1 MKMKPIS
8 IIIVVVLIL
17 ILSGSMFTVNMKQ
30 NAIVLQF
37 QEYKETISKPGLY
50 FKIPLIQEVRFFTK
64 MLLVL
69 DAPPADIITR
79 DKKTMVIDNFS
90 MWRIKDPLLF
100 LQTLQSERA
109 GESRLD
115 DIIKSELRVE
125 LGTHNLI
132 DVVTITREEIMA
144 KVTQEANIKAA
155 EYGIEVLDVRIKRA
169 DLPEDNA
176 QKVYNRMRSERERI
190 AKKYRSEGAE
200 EATKIRAGTDKEKVI
215 LIAEAYRTEQEIR
228 GNGDARATKIYADAY
243 NRDREFYAFMR
254 SMQAYKNSL
263 QTGTTV
269 LLSEKSDFLKYLNKS
284 R

>member
-1 MKMKPIS
+1 MKPIA
-8 IIIVVVLIL
+8 IIIVVALIL

-37 QEYKETISKPGLY
+37 QEYKETIAEPGLY
-50 FKIPLIQEVRFFTK
+50 FKIPLVQEVRFFTK

-69 DAPPADIITR
+69 DAPPADIITK

-144 KVTQEANIKAA
+144 KVTLEANIKAA

-176 QKVYNRMRSERERI
+176 QKVFGRMRSERERI

-200 EATKIRAGTDKEKVI
+200 EATKIRAETDKEKVI
-215 LIAEAYRTEQEIR
+215 LIAQAYRKEQEIR

-284 R
+284 Q

>member
-1 MKMKPIS
+1 MKMKPIA
-8 IIIVVVLIL
+8 IIFVVEMIL

-37 QEYKETISKPGLY
+37 QEYKETITKPGLY
-50 FKIPLIQEVRFFTK
+50 FKIPLVQEVRFFTK

-69 DAPPADIITR
+69 DAPPADIITK

-90 MWRIKDPLLF
+90 MWRIQDPLLF

-125 LGTHNLI
+125 LGTHALI

-144 KVTQEANIKAA
+144 KVTLEANLKAA

-176 QKVYNRMRSERERI
+176 QKVFGRMRSERERI

-215 LIAEAYRTEQEIR
+215 LIAQAYRKEQEIR
-228 GNGDARATKIYADAY
+228 GNGDARATKIYANAY
-243 NRDREFYAFMR
+243 NQDREFYAFMR

>member
-1 MKMKPIS
+1 MKPLSLGILLF
-8 IIIVVVLIL
+8 IALVLY
-17 ILSGSMFTVNMKQ
+17 GSMFTVNMTQ

-37 QEYKETISKPGLY
+37 QEYKETINEPGLH
-50 FKIPLIQEVRFFTK
+50 FKMPFAQEVRYFTK

-69 DAPPADIITR
+69 DAPPADIITK
-79 DKKTMVIDNFS
+79 DKKTMLIDNYS
-90 MWRIKDPLLF
+90 MWRINDPLLF
-100 LQTLQSERA
+100 LQTLRTEPA

-125 LGTHNLI
+125 LGTHDLI
-132 DVVTITREEIMA
+132 DVVTKTREEIMQ
-144 KVTQEANIKAA
+144 KVTIEANKKAA

-169 DLPEDNA
+169 DLPGDNA
-176 QKVYNRMRSERERI
+176 QKVFDRMRSERERI

-200 EATKIRAGTDKEKVI
+200 EATKIRAQTDKEKVI
-215 LIAEAYRTEQEIR
+215 LIAEAYKKEQEIR
-228 GNGDARATKIYADAY
+228 GDGDARAIKIYADAF

-263 QTGTTV
+263 KTGTTI
-269 LLSEKSDFLKYLNKS
+269 LLSEKSDFLKYLNKT

>member
-215 LIAEAYRTEQEIR
+215 LIARAYRKEQEIR

-269 LLSEKSDFLKYLNKS
+269 LLSEKSDFLKYLHKT

>member
-1 MKMKPIS
+1 MKKPLN
-8 IIIVVVLIL
+8 IINLVGLVLVL
-17 ILSGSMFTVNMKQ
+17 YGTMFTVNMKQ
-30 NAIVLQF
+30 NAVVLQF
-37 QEYKETISKPGLY
+37 QEYKETITEPGLY
-50 FKIPLIQEVRFFTK
+50 FKIPFIQEVLYFTK

-69 DAPPADIITR
+69 DAPPADVITQ
-79 DKKTMVIDNFS
+79 DKKTMLIDNFS

-100 LQTLQSERA
+100 LQTLRTERA

-125 LGTHNLI
+125 LGTHDLI
-132 DVVTITREEIMA
+132 DVVTKTRETIMA
-144 KVTQEANIKAA
+144 KVTKEAHLKAA

-176 QKVYNRMRSERERI
+176 QKVFGRMRSERERI

-200 EATKIRAGTDKEKVI
+200 EATKIRAQTDKEKVI
-215 LIAEAYRTEQEIR
+215 LIAEAYRKEQETR
-228 GNGDARATKIYADAY
+228 GDGDARATKIYADAF

-254 SMQAYKNSL
+254 SMQAYKNAL
-263 QTGTTV
+263 QTDTTI

>member
-1 MKMKPIS
+1 MKPLS
-8 IIIVVVLIL
+8 LGIVLFMALVLY
-17 ILSGSMFTVNMKQ
+17 GSMFTVNMTQ

-37 QEYKETISKPGLY
+37 QEYKETISEPGLH
-50 FKIPLIQEVRFFTK
+50 FKTPFAQEVRYFTK

-69 DAPPADIITR
+69 DAPPADIITK
-79 DKKTMVIDNFS
+79 DKKTMLIDNYS

-100 LQTLQSERA
+100 LQTLRTEPA

-125 LGTHNLI
+125 LGTHPLI
-132 DVVTITREEIMA
+132 DVVTNTREEIMA
-144 KVTQEANIKAA
+144 KVTVEANKKAA

-169 DLPEDNA
+169 DLPGDNT
-176 QKVYNRMRSERERI
+176 QKIYERMQSERERI

-200 EATKIRAGTDKEKVI
+200 EATKIRAETDKEKVI
-215 LIAEAYRTEQEIR
+215 LIAQAYKTEQEVR
-228 GNGDARATKIYADAY
+228 GNGDARAIKIYADAY

-263 QTGTTV
+263 KTGTTI
-269 LLSEKSDFLKYLNKS
+269 LLSEKSDFLKYLNKI

>member
-1 MKMKPIS
+1 MKMKPIT
-8 IIIVVVLIL
+8 IIILVALIL

-37 QEYKETISKPGLY
+37 QEYKETIDKPGLY

-69 DAPPADIITR
+69 DAPPADIITK

-100 LQTLQSERA
+100 LQTLRSERA

-125 LGTHNLI
+125 LGTHDLI

-144 KVTQEANIKAA
+144 KVTLEANIKAA

-176 QKVYNRMRSERERI
+176 QKVFGRMRSERERI

-215 LIAEAYRTEQEIR
+215 LIAEAYRKEQEIR

-269 LLSEKSDFLKYLNKS
+269 LLSEKSDFLRYLNKS

>member
-37 QEYKETISKPGLY
+37 QEYKETITKPGLY
-50 FKIPLIQEVRFFTK
+50 FKIPLLQEVRFFTK

-144 KVTQEANIKAA
+144 KVTHEANIKAA
-155 EYGIEVLDVRIKRA
+155 EYGIDVMDVSIKRA

-215 LIAEAYRTEQEIR
+215 LIARAYRKEQEIR

-269 LLSEKSDFLKYLNKS
+269 LLSEKSDFLKYLHKS

>member
-1 MKMKPIS
+1 MA
-8 IIIVVVLIL
+8 LIL
-17 ILSGSMFTVNMKQ
+17 YGSMFTVNMTQ

-37 QEYKETISKPGLY
+37 QEYKETITEPGLH
-50 FKIPLIQEVRFFTK
+50 FKMPFAQEVRYFTK
-64 MLLVL
+64 KLLVL
-69 DAPPADIITR
+69 DAPPADIITK
-79 DKKTMVIDNFS
+79 DKKTMLIDNYS

-100 LQTLQSERA
+100 LQTLRTEPA

-115 DIIKSELRVE
+115 DIVKSELRVE

-132 DVVTITREEIMA
+132 DVVTKTREEIMQ
-144 KVTQEANIKAA
+144 KVTVEANQKAA

-169 DLPEDNA
+169 DLPGDNT
-176 QKVYNRMRSERERI
+176 QKIFERMQSERERI

-215 LIAEAYRTEQEIR
+215 LIAEAYKKEQEVR

-263 QTGTTV
+263 QTDTTI
-269 LLSEKSDFLKYLNKS
+269 LLSEKSDFLKYLNKT

>member
-37 QEYKETISKPGLY
+37 QEYKETITKPGLY

-215 LIAEAYRTEQEIR
+215 LIAEAYRVEQEIR

-254 SMQAYKNSL
+254 SMQAYKKSL
-263 QTGTTV
+263 LTGTTV

>member
-1 MKMKPIS
+1 MKMKPIA

-69 DAPPADIITR
+69 DAPPADIITK
-79 DKKTMVIDNFS
+79 DKKTMVLDNFS

-144 KVTQEANIKAA
+144 KVTQEANNKAT

-215 LIAEAYRTEQEIR
+215 LIAQAYRKEQEIR

-269 LLSEKSDFLKYLNKS
+269 LLSESSDFLKYLNKS

>member
-144 KVTQEANIKAA
+144 KVTREANIKAA

-215 LIAEAYRTEQEIR
+215 LIARAYRKEQEIR

-269 LLSEKSDFLKYLNKS
+269 LLSEKSDFLKYLHKS

>member
-1 MKMKPIS
+1 MKPIKL
-8 IIIVVVLIL
+8 VLLVALIL
-17 ILSGSMFTVNMKQ
+17 VLYGSMFTVNMKQ

-37 QEYKETISKPGLY
+37 QEYKKTISEPGLY
-50 FKIPLIQEVRFFTK
+50 FKIPFFQEVRFFSK

-69 DAPPADIITR
+69 DGPPADVITKE
-79 DKKTMVIDNFS
+79 KKTMLIDNYS

-100 LQTLQSERA
+100 LQTLRSEQA

-125 LGTHNLI
+125 LGTHTLI
-132 DVVTITREEIMA
+132 DVVTKTREEIMK
-144 KVTQEANIKAA
+144 KVTNESNIKAA

-169 DLPEDNA
+169 DLPGDNA
-176 QKVYNRMRSERERI
+176 QKVFDRMRSERERI

-200 EATKIRAGTDKEKVI
+200 EATKIRAETDKEKVI
-215 LIAEAYRTEQEIR
+215 LIAEAYKKEQEIR
-228 GNGDARATKIYADAY
+228 GNGDASSTKIYADAF

-263 QTGTTV
+263 KDDTTIV
-269 LLSEKSDFLKYLNKS
+269 LTEKSDFLKYLNKS

>member
-37 QEYKETISKPGLY
+37 QEYKETISEPGLY

-69 DAPPADIITR
+69 DAPPADIITK

-125 LGTHNLI
+125 LGTHDLI

-144 KVTQEANIKAA
+144 KVTLEANIKAA

-176 QKVYNRMRSERERI
+176 QKVFGRMRSERERI

-215 LIAEAYRTEQEIR
+215 LIAEAYRIEQEIR

-263 QTGTTV
+263 RTGTTV
-269 LLSEKSDFLKYLNKS
+269 LLSEKSDFLKYLNKTQ
-284 R
+284 

>member
-1 MKMKPIS
+1 MKKPLN
-8 IIIVVVLIL
+8 IIILVGLVLVL
-17 ILSGSMFTVNMKQ
+17 YGSMFTVNMKQ
-30 NAIVLQF
+30 NAVVLQF
-37 QEYKETISKPGLY
+37 QEYKETITEPGLY
-50 FKIPLIQEVRFFTK
+50 FKIPFIQEVLYFTK

-69 DAPPADIITR
+69 DAPPADVITQ
-79 DKKTMVIDNFS
+79 DKKTMLIDNFS

-100 LQTLQSERA
+100 LQTLRTERA

-125 LGTHNLI
+125 LGTHDLI
-132 DVVTITREEIMA
+132 DVVTKTRETIMA
-144 KVTQEANIKAA
+144 KVTKEANLKAV
-155 EYGIEVLDVRIKRA
+155 EYGIEVVDVRIKRA

-176 QKVYNRMRSERERI
+176 QKVFGRMRSERERI

-200 EATKIRAGTDKEKVI
+200 EATKIRAQTDKEKVI
-215 LIAEAYRTEQEIR
+215 LIAEAYRKEQETR
-228 GNGDARATKIYADAY
+228 GNGDARATKIYADAF

-254 SMQAYKNSL
+254 SMQAYKNAL
-263 QTGTTV
+263 QTDTTI

>member
-215 LIAEAYRTEQEIR
+215 LIAQAYRKEQEIR

-269 LLSEKSDFLKYLNKS
+269 LLSEKSDFLKYLHKT

>member
-1 MKMKPIS
+1 MKMKPIT
-8 IIIVVVLIL
+8 IIILVVVVL

-37 QEYKETISKPGLY
+37 QEYKKTVSEPGLY
-50 FKIPLIQEVRFFTK
+50 FKIPIFQEVRYFTK

-69 DAPPADIITR
+69 DAAPADVITK
-79 DKKTMVIDNFS
+79 DKQTMLIDNYT
-90 MWRIKDPLLF
+90 MWRISDPLLF
-100 LQTLQSERA
+100 LQTLQTESA
-109 GESRLD
+109 GVARLD

-125 LGTHNLI
+125 LGTHDLI
-132 DVVTITREEIMA
+132 DVVTKTREEITA
-144 KVTQEANIKAA
+144 KVTNETNIKAQQ
-155 EYGIEVLDVRIKRA
+155 YGIEVLDVRIKRA
-169 DLPEDNA
+169 DLPEENA
-176 QKVYNRMRSERERI
+176 QKVFGRMRAERERI
-190 AKKYRSEGAE
+190 AKKHRSEGAE
-200 EATKIRAGTDKEKVI
+200 EATKIRAETDKEKVI
-215 LIAEAYRTEQEIR
+215 LIAEAYRKEQEIR

-263 QTGTTV
+263 KNDTTI

>member
-215 LIAEAYRTEQEIR
+215 LIAQAYRKEQEIR